1 MRNHLILIVLVL
13 VAACATLESP
23 PTSTPFPPTEP
34 PPPRDLPI
42 TPTQRS
48 EDDIIEYGLVT
59 FDGNKCTVSGPD
71 EVPTGKYNFVLN
83 DITGEKRARI
93 MVARLEEGK
102 TFQDL
107 ANIFQDLSNIQSEPG
122 KQISPITWISIPFN
136 FTVDRIVYT
145 FYLDTPGEH
154 AIEVGSYVPHNL
166 WLCAPLQV
174 VKVPSE

>member
-1 MRNHLILIVLVL
+1 MRYILILIVLVL
-13 VAACATLESP
+13 VAACSTIEPA
-23 PTSTPFPPTEP
+23 PTSTQLPPTEP
-34 PPPRDLPI
+34 LP
-42 TPTQRS
+42 PTQTP
-48 EDDIIEYGLVT
+48 EDDIIKYGVVT
-59 FDGNKCTVSGPD
+59 FDGSKCTVSGPD

-83 DITGEKRARI
+83 DLTGEKRARI

-107 ANIFQDLSNIQSEPG
+107 ANVFQDLANIQGEPG
-122 KQISPITWISIPFN
+122 MQISPITWISIPFN

-174 VKVPSE
+174 VEAPSE

>member
-1 MRNHLILIVLVL
+1 MRYRLILIGQVL
-13 VAACATLESP
+13 VAACAILESP
-23 PTSTPFPPTEP
+23 PTSTQFPPTEP
-34 PPPRDLPI
+34 PPPTDLSIP
-42 TPTQRS
+42 PTQAS
-48 EDDIIEYGLVT
+48 EGDIIEYGVVT
-59 FDGNKCTVSGPD
+59 FDGNKCTVSGPG

-83 DITGEKRARI
+83 DVTGESRARI

-107 ANIFQDLSNIQSEPG
+107 ADIQSEPG

-174 VKVPSE
+174 VEAPSE